1 MPAEVTQWIS
11 PAVIIALMLFL
22 HRVTRQDIRQV
33 EERLGSRISK
43 LESHS
48 DELSGEVSTL
58 RERMARV
65 EGQLEQDLRYP
76 RPPYSPVIPTENVT
90 QDTKISKEKE
100 YGNERAAN
108 RH

>member
-1 MPAEVTQWIS
+1 MPPELAEWIP
-11 PAVIIALMLFL
+11 PAVIIAVMFYL
-22 HRVTRQDIRQV
+22 HRVTRQDIRQM

-43 LESHS
+43 LESHN
-48 DELSGEVSTL
+48 DELRGEDSKL

-65 EGQLEQDLRYP
+65 EGQLEQGLRYP
-76 RPPYSPVIPTENVT
+76 RPPYSPVIPTENTT
-90 QDTKISKEKE
+90 QDTKTSKEKE